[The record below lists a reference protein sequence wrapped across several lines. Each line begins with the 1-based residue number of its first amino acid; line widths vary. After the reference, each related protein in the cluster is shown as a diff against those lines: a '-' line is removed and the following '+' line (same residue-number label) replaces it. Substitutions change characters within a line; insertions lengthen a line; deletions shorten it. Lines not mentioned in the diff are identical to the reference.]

1 MPPIHPLKY
10 FALQILEKK
19 FIVFNG
25 FSHPSKIKI
34 NIFFFSYEFC
44 RPTLIVSTP
53 ENLELLS

>member
-34 NIFFFSYEFC
+34 NILFFFILGLMSFVDL
-44 RPTLIVSTP
+44 P
-53 ENLELLS
+53 